1 MIDTNVFTGAIF
13 SADGVNRKIV
23 RACLEGRVLPLLGQT
38 LFNEYEDLLSREH
51 LYQNCP
57 LSPTDRMDLLNAL
70 LSASEWVKLYFSW
83 RPNLPDESDNHLIE
97 LAVAGS
103 ASCIVTHNHKH
114 LNAAELRFPGIRIL
128 SPAAFLK
135 ELP

>member
-1 MIDTNVFTGAIF
+1 ML
-13 SADGVNRKIV
+13 SADGVNRKIL

-38 LFNEYEDLLSREH
+38 LFNEYEAVLSREH
-51 LYQNCP
+51 LYQNCAI
-57 LSPTDRMDLLNAL
+57 SPTNRSELLNAL
-70 LSASEWVKLYFSW
+70 LSASEWVKIYFSW
-83 RPNLPDESDNHLIE
+83 RPNLPDESDNHWIE

-103 ASCIVTHNHKH
+103 ASYIVTHNHKH